1 MATAGECDGRA
12 PYESRGDGEKSRKKR
27 LRPEIEDPHNVS
39 QEAEQNNSDQ
49 VGNYA
54 SISVT
59 FGVGKSELEQMLKQM
74 TFTRSEVQRLTALLH
89 SRICD
94 DADATICLPITPMTL
109 PQQPTTIE
117 NLSGDLLSKIFILLM
132 AKQLAQMRCVSKSW
146 NALLSHPSFIKSH
159 LHHSINNNDR
169 ILLVFYEKTSS
180 SDHEKFV
187 AYPCRP
193 PYLELSNF
201 IKLPLPPV
209 NPKSGD
215 NSSFTDIIGSVHG
228 LICSRYT
235 DDVIHIWNPS
245 LSAVSTLPPY
255 SCSLGDDVSFGFGY
269 DGNTDDY
276 KVVKISGVFGPHT
289 IRPGFS
295 ILVVKEWLQAEI
307 YSMRK
312 GCWKFIT
319 QRIPSHVA
327 MIFEHNYVCVDG
339 HDGHLHWSGYIVE
352 EGEPQPRTIV
362 VFDLGSETLFEMP
375 LPDAI
380 LEDNRMNHLGV
391 LSGKLCVR
399 SYRWFEDEGI
409 DVWVMEEYGVAES
422 WVKRHSFCFSH
433 FNCCPLNGFTSHSE
447 FIYRNTDGHL
457 VLYDPVADKTRIL
470 EKHCRGKYRPKRIVE
485 YIDSL
490 VWVAPSLP

>member
-39 QEAEQNNSDQ
+39 QEAEQN
-49 VGNYA
+49 
-54 SISVT
+54 
-59 FGVGKSELEQMLKQM
+59 
-74 TFTRSEVQRLTALLH
+74 
-89 SRICD
+89 
-94 DADATICLPITPMTL
+94 
-109 PQQPTTIE
+109 TIE
-117 NLSGDLLSKIFILLM
+117 
-132 AKQLAQMRCVSKSW
+132 R
-146 NALLSHPSFIKSH
+146 
-159 LHHSINNNDR
+159 
-169 ILLVFYEKTSS
+169 
-180 SDHEKFV
+180 
-187 AYPCRP
+187 
-193 PYLELSNF
+193 
-201 IKLPLPPV
+201 
-209 NPKSGD
+209 
-215 NSSFTDIIGSVHG
+215 
-228 LICSRYT
+228 
-235 DDVIHIWNPS
+235 
-245 LSAVSTLPPY
+245 
-255 SCSLGDDVSFGFGY
+255 
-269 DGNTDDY
+269 
-276 KVVKISGVFGPHT
+276 VVGPHT

-352 EGEPQPRTIV
+352 EGEPQSRTIV

-380 LEDNRMNHLGV
+380 LEDNRMNHLGF

-433 FNCCPLNGFTSHSE
+433 FNGCPLNGFTSHSQ

-490 VWVAPSLP
+490 VWQDIISSSILL